1 MAMDTAIWVE
11 AAAVTITVGAWAAIA
26 AGTNQQTG
34 AIRPT
39 YPQDDGLSPRWGRCG
54 SLDRLSFAD

>member
-26 AGTNQQTG
+26 GGTNQQTG

-39 YPQDDGLSPRWGRCG
+39 VSAR
-54 SLDRLSFAD
+54 